1 MRINNWSR
9 EAWPELEVRIGIDVH
24 VLNGPP
30 QGTASVWLNVLPCLP
45 PTHEYWLYSFD
56 PRVTARL
63 LPGSQFVHRRIP
75 VQQSHVRI
83 QFVYPWLARRDRCD
97 AFHVNYYGPWFGAP
111 GLVVTIH
118 DLVYLDF
125 PQYAPPGRR
134 RQMAL
139 LGRLS
144 ARAAQLITTD
154 SGYWKRRI
162 VDRFGVP
169 AGRIAV
175 VPPGLGLEWTRPDWK
190 AIERAW
196 ARIGPRLPARF
207 VLTVGRLDPRKNLA
221 LAARVTR
228 VLKEM
233 NLADRLVV
241 VGPEDFGGTEIRRE
255 WTRDGND
262 DLVTHLHGLSTHE
275 LQAVYLH
282 AKCLLFLSM
291 AEGFGMPLLEA
302 MALGTPVV
310 ASNRTVMPEVCGDG
324 ALLVDP
330 ENQDA
335 VVSAAR
341 TVLSDEAGR
350 AGLVERGRSRVA
362 MFTSDRMAGELIG
375 VYESAAAR

>member
-1 MRINNWSR
+1 M
-9 EAWPELEVRIGIDVH
+9 RIGIDVH

-30 QGTASVWLNVLPCLP
+30 QGTASVWLNVLPHLP

-56 PRVTARL
+56 PQVTARL
-63 LPGSQFVHRRIP
+63 LPGSHFVHRHIP
-75 VQQSHVRI
+75 VQQSHLRI

-97 AFHVNYYGPWFGAP
+97 AFHVNYYGPWFGTP

-118 DLVYLDF
+118 DLVYLDS
-125 PQYAPPGRR
+125 PEYAPLGRR

-144 ARAAQLITTD
+144 ARAARLLTTD
-154 SGYWKRRI
+154 SSYWKRRI

-169 AGRIAV
+169 AEKVAV
-175 VPPGLGLEWTRPDWK
+175 VSPGLGREWFAPNRE
-190 AIERAW
+190 AIADAW
-196 ARIGPRLPARF
+196 ARIATRVPPRF
-207 VLTVGRLDPRKNLA
+207 VLTVGRLDPRKNFP

-228 VLKEM
+228 VLRDM
-233 NLADRLVV
+233 GLADGLVV
-241 VGPEDFGGTEIRRE
+241 VGPDDFGATDIRRA
-255 WTRDGND
+255 WTHDGTD

-275 LQAVYLH
+275 LQALYVH
-282 AKCLLFLSM
+282 ARCLLFLSM

-302 MALGTPVV
+302 MALGTPVI

-330 ENQDA
+330 ANQEA

-341 TVLSDEAGR
+341 LVLGDEAAR
-350 AGLVERGRSRVA
+350 AGLVERGKSRVTT
-362 MFTSDRMAGELIG
+362 FTSERMARELIE
-375 VYESAAAR
+375 VYESLSHSL